1 MQSIKLPEEN
11 KMSGKDKSIIC
22 LLVMFGWIGVGVL
35 NIIEKKAISSIII
48 DFVAAL
54 IFLLLALFL
63 RRKK

>member
-1 MQSIKLPEEN
+1 
-11 KMSGKDKSIIC
+11 MSGKDKSIIC
-22 LLVMFGWIGVGVL
+22 LLVMFGWIGAGVL

-63 RRKK
+63 RAKK